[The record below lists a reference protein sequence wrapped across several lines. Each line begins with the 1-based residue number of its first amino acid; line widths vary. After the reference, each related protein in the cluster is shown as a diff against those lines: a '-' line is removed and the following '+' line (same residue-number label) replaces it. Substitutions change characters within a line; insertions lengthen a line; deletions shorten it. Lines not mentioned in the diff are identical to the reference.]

1 MEPEPVPLRERRP
14 FRAGVSVFAAALLLF
29 GIGVEIRRRGPP
41 DDAALHHERVRRA
54 AESSIPFSFGP
65 WIGRDV
71 DPVAGTED
79 ILHPNVLVQ
88 RDYENIRTGERV
100 SVLFVQS
107 LDARDLL
114 GHYPPVCYPAHGL
127 VSGPAVAMDAE
138 LEGRRI
144 PHMRYAFSRTDIE
157 SASGIAVDAFLVV
170 PGGGIVRD
178 MASVDQAAADAR
190 RRHLGAAQFQV
201 VTDASLPSARRD
213 EIFREFVG
221 RTLPLLLS
229 LTSSPDVND
238 DR

>member
-1 MEPEPVPLRERRP
+1 MAREPRPLRERRP
-14 FRAGVSVFAAALLLF
+14 LRAGVSVCAAALLLL
-29 GIGVEIRRRGPP
+29 GIGFEIRRRGPTE
-41 DDAALHHERVRRA
+41 DSAVHHERVREA

-71 DPVAGTED
+71 PPIAGTED

-88 RDYENIRTGERV
+88 RDYENMRTGERV

-107 LDARDLL
+107 PDARDLL
-114 GHYPPVCYPAHGL
+114 GHFPPVCYPAHGL
-127 VSGPAVAMDAE
+127 VPGPALAMEAE
-138 LEGRRI
+138 VEGHLI
-144 PHMRYAFSRTDIE
+144 PHMRYTFSRTDIE
-157 SASGIAVDAFLVV
+157 AASAIVVDAFLVV

-178 MASVDQAAADAR
+178 MASVDRAAADTR

-213 EIFREFVG
+213 EIFREVVG

-229 LTSSPDVND
+229 LTPSPDVHD

>member
-1 MEPEPVPLRERRP
+1 MAPEPGHLRERRP
-14 FRAGVSVFAAALLLF
+14 LRAGVSVCAAALLLV
-29 GIGVEIRRRGPP
+29 GIGFEIRRRGPP
-41 DDAALHHERVRRA
+41 DDAAVHHERVRRVA
-54 AESSIPFSFGP
+54 DSSIPYSFGP

-71 DPVAGTED
+71 PVMAGTED

-88 RDYENIRTGERV
+88 RDYENMRTGERV

-107 LDARDLL
+107 MDARKLL

-127 VSGPAVAMDAE
+127 VPGPAVAMEAD
-138 LEGRRI
+138 LEGHRI

-157 SASGIAVDAFLVV
+157 SASAIVVDAFLVL

-178 MASVDQAAADAR
+178 MASMDRAAADASK
-190 RRHLGAAQFQV
+190 RHLGGAHFQV

-221 RTLPLLLS
+221 RNLPLLLS
-229 LTSSPDVND
+229 LTPSPDVQD